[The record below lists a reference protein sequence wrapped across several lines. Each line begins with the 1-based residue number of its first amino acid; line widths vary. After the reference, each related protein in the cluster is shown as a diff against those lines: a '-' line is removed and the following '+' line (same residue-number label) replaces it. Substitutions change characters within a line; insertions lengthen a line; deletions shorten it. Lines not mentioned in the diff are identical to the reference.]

1 LKRGAISTMVE
12 KIPIE
17 GHAGVDILK
26 QTTTEITD
34 HKNFAPM
41 TNKIETIGI
50 IFKKRFIL

>member
-1 LKRGAISTMVE
+1 MVE